1 MGGAIRAP
9 TNTPRPYH
17 KKKRAVHQAASDFGI
32 ISHSPLVTSFT
43 APRACF
49 LNKHK
54 HDEHVTRFIT
64 LLQNCPHGIVE
75 SPSMARTALAG
86 FSMQRSH
93 NIFRQLLTAPAF
105 QNIVANPH
113 LAHQCFQFLHT
124 DHFFQNTPIY
134 AVMRHGSTFYFQQSR
149 SMLCPFCHPA
159 RIVFSTNLCHYHDC
173 QYGFQS
179 IPQSF
184 GLALVT

>member
-32 ISHSPLVTSFT
+32 ISHSPLETSFT

-75 SPSMARTALAG
+75 SPSMARTAPAG
-86 FSMQRSH
+86 FSMQPSH
-93 NIFRQLLTAPAF
+93 NIFLSIANSTCFPKYHLPPHTSLTSASSS
-105 QNIVANPH
+105 
-113 LAHQCFQFLHT
+113 
-124 DHFFQNTPIY
+124 
-134 AVMRHGSTFYFQQSR
+134 STQITSSKIRRY
-149 SMLCPFCHPA
+149 ML
-159 RIVFSTNLCHYHDC
+159 
-173 QYGFQS
+173 
-179 IPQSF
+179 
-184 GLALVT
+184 